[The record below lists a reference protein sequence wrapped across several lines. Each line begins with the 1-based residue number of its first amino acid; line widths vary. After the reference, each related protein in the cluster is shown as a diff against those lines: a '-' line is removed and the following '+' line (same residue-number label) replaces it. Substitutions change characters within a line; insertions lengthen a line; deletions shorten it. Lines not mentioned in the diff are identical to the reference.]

1 MMYAC
6 KKLEKTHVKKRRG
19 EAMALNEKEILEGL
33 NSRFVVR
40 KIPTTATNHKHTLF
54 VLLM

>member
-6 KKLEKTHVKKRRG
+6 KKLDKTHVKKRRG

-33 NSRFVVR
+33 DSRFVVR
-40 KIPTTATNHKHTLF
+40 NSALVPAFKHSE
-54 VLLM
+54 